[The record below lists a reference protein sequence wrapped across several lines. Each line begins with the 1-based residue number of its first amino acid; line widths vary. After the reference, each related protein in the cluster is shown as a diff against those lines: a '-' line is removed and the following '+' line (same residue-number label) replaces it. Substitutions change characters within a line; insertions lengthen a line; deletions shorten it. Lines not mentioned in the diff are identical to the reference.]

1 MEEIQ
6 MLSAQEGPF
15 FQRIEKVEPEERKKI
30 SQSVDSLRRKS
41 DSLRILAYR
50 QDLQILQHS
59 AVSEIWMSKLGDL
72 AADVKYNDKSSFR
85 EPVLK
90 LYNKLTIEQKQTDQ
104 GKEIGNYLY
113 PPVVV
118 KVGELMADTV
128 FHDLSGKEHRL
139 SDYKGK
145 YLLLDFWSM
154 GCGPCIAA
162 MPELKEVSKN
172 QNDLFTV
179 VSLSVDTKKKIW
191 QEASER
197 EKISWVNLS
206 DGAGMTGIAARYG
219 VTGIPHYVVISPEGK
234 VLDTW
239 VGYSKGAI
247 GERLKKFSGVN

>member
-1 MEEIQ
+1 M
-6 MLSAQEGPF
+6 
-15 FQRIEKVEPEERKKI
+15 
-30 SQSVDSLRRKS
+30 
-41 DSLRILAYR
+41 
-50 QDLQILQHS
+50 
-59 AVSEIWMSKLGDL
+59 
-72 AADVKYNDKSSFR
+72 
-85 EPVLK
+85 
-90 LYNKLTIEQKQTDQ
+90 
-104 GKEIGNYLY
+104 
-113 PPVVV
+113 
-118 KVGELMADTV
+118 
-128 FHDLSGKEHRL
+128 
-139 SDYKGK
+139 
-145 YLLLDFWSM
+145 
-154 GCGPCIAA
+154 AA
-162 MPELKEVSKN
+162 MPELKEVSEN